1 MRSDFELTMK
11 VSATDA
17 EFLNA
22 QTERLA
28 AMGRVLGGEVTAVF
42 GKGNEEAFLRAA
54 NNAAL
59 VTFREFRE
67 LMERRNHSV
76 DELVDMFRG
85 KIEDPREFFER
96 VMSCRVK
103 IGGRY
108 EDRSDC
114 VIPYRSVLE
123 FYRQE
128 LHFFKDAA
136 KKTQRLCQC
145 GCGKPVFGQYKF
157 ASDTCRKRLQRHRPI
172 VPVEERGLGLPIIGS

>member
-1 MRSDFELTMK
+1 MK
-11 VSATDA
+11 GSATDV
-17 EFLNA
+17 ELLKV

-28 AMGRVLGGEVTAVF
+28 AMGCVLGGKVTAVF

-67 LMERRNHSV
+67 LMERRSHSV

-114 VIPYRSVLE
+114 AIPYRSVLE

-128 LHFFKDAA
+128 LHFF
-136 KKTQRLCQC
+136 TGVRTVQI
-145 GCGKPVFGQYKF
+145 
-157 ASDTCRKRLQRHRPI
+157 RKRN
-172 VPVEERGLGLPIIGS
+172 LPKDTPAP

>member
-1 MRSDFELTMK
+1 MVK

-17 EFLNA
+17 EFLKV
-22 QTERLA
+22 QSERLA
-28 AMGRVLGGEVTAVF
+28 VMGCVLGGKVTAVF

-67 LMERRNHSV
+67 LMERRNHSG

-108 EDRSDC
+108 EDRSNC
-114 VIPYRSVLE
+114 MIPYRPAIE
-123 FYRQE
+123 FYREE

-157 ASDTCRKRLQRHRPI
+157 ASDTCRKRLQRRQGF
-172 VPVEERGLGLPIIGS
+172 VPAEEMVTDERISACR